1 VPRERDLDF
10 EALVK
15 VTNANVAM
23 ERGRLNTAL
32 AAIKVAWQSEG
43 GRPEDLAQE
52 IILRGDAYREVW
64 PKMTI
69 TPTALA
75 VHWHRVMAELAQ
87 RKSPQQRALDELR
100 KEKDAD
106 D

>member
-1 VPRERDLDF
+1 MARAKDLDF
-10 EALVK
+10 EALAK
-15 VTNANVAM
+15 VTNANIEM
-23 ERGRLNTAL
+23 ERGRLNIAL
-32 AAIKVAWQSEG
+32 RAIKIAWESEG
-43 GRPEDLAQE
+43 GRPEDLARE
-52 IILRGDAYREVW
+52 IGLRGEAYREVW

-87 RKSPQQRALDELR
+87 RKSPQQRAIDELR